1 MVSCAP
7 RSGDV
12 KLGALERERETL
24 WNDNL
29 QFKEK
34 VCMACRRSA
43 SNADGKVGLDA
54 RSLVEHACVNGLA
67 HRSVHFVAK
76 NPVGGSLWK

>member
-1 MVSCAP
+1 
-7 RSGDV
+7 
-12 KLGALERERETL
+12 
-24 WNDNL
+24 
-29 QFKEK
+29 
-34 VCMACRRSA
+34 MACRRSA

-76 NPVGGSLWK
+76 NPVGGSLFEIKDNE